1 MSETVKY
8 EQMSYKQLS
17 IYDFISEENNFLPE
31 EKSQE
36 VQPSETVPQV
46 DEAQVVLNSF
56 DDDGDYKKYPS
67 SALDTSK
74 LISENL
80 VFNPEGYAEK
90 ATELPTEDTES
101 TLFSVGDV
109 LTVRVPDF
117 EDSEPENYYFI
128 KALEGKHFK
137 VLDIDSLHITC
148 EAVSVYDDKIYKFYH
163 YEVRRVK

>member
-8 EQMSYKQLS
+8 QQMS
-17 IYDFISEENNFLPE
+17 IYDFIETCEDMDDLE
-31 EKSQE
+31 HVKSQE

-46 DEAQVVLNSF
+46 DEAQEEKRIPVMFRHEWKTES
-56 DDDGDYKKYPS
+56 PS
-67 SALDTSK
+67 SALDTEES
-74 LISENL
+74 
-80 VFNPEGYAEK
+80 
-90 ATELPTEDTES
+90 TEDTDK

>member
-8 EQMSYKQLS
+8 KQMSYKQLS
-17 IYDFISEENNFLPE
+17 IYDFLPE

-46 DEAQVVLNSF
+46 DEAQETVELYA
-56 DDDGDYKKYPS
+56 DGKLIATSTVPS
-67 SALDTSK
+67 SDLDTRAPNT
-74 LISENL
+74 LDIET
-80 VFNPEGYAEK
+80 YK
-90 ATELPTEDTES
+90 AIVEECEEAFQPTEDTDS
-101 TLFSVGDV
+101 TLFSVGDKAR
-109 LTVRVPDF
+109 VRVPDF
-117 EDSEPENYYFI
+117 EDSEAEDYYFL

-148 EAVSVYDDKIYKFYH
+148 EAVSVYDDKIYQFYH